1 MNQQVG
7 FELLNGQ
14 FGEPWLQNGFFL
26 HVARSSGAAYLMHE
40 KLERLGN
47 KERGGKIGRA
57 LADKLKFAR
66 RASVRSLAGHEREAD
81 ADYECGAN
89 FVFCS

>member
-1 MNQQVG
+1 
-7 FELLNGQ
+7 
-14 FGEPWLQNGFFL
+14 
-26 HVARSSGAAYLMHE
+26 MHE